1 MKDDPEFRTIRQNM
15 LPGKFSAEGFLGDDD
30 RSLVDILRD
39 DQAVVERLGLTHV
52 IIAQKMKYLT
62 RQGKAGL
69 EKPIVVD
76 DAYEVVVEEFMG
88 RIPCPYRDSW
98 GTYKRNTTVKRLR
111 DGKVLIWSDMGIHL
125 IADHGFYQGLGSPF
139 RIDPEEL
146 AEFLGL
152 S

>member
-1 MKDDPEFRTIRQNM
+1 MKDGPEFRIIRQNM

-52 IIAQKMKYLT
+52 EIAQKMKLLT

-76 DAYEVVVEEFMG
+76 DTYEVVVEEFMG

-111 DGKVLIWSDMGIHL
+111 DGKVLSWSDMAIHL

-152 S
+152 T